1 MPDVHRCR
9 DEIVV
14 PAAAETCFAVLRD
27 VGTYP
32 RWWTLVDVTPVTGG
46 TRLSPGVRFRFTGA
60 RPAGSIVSWVARV
73 TALRAPARIELAY
86 DEGDLQGTTGWEL
99 EDVPDGTRV
108 AYVYY
113 GVRATSEASAASF
126 RRYGTRLHSIA
137 MQEDALA
144 GLVRLFGGAGA
155 DLDDATWRL
164 QVRARVTTAV
174 TALG

>member
-1 MPDVHRCR
+1 MEPAYQCR
-9 DEIVV
+9 DEVVV
-14 PAAAETCFAVLRD
+14 PGEREACFAVLRD
-27 VGTYP
+27 VGTYA
-32 RWWTLVDVTPVTGG
+32 RWWTLVEVTPVTGG
-46 TRLSPGVRFRFTGA
+46 TRLSPGVRFRFTGT
-60 RPAGSIVSWVARV
+60 RPAGSVVSWVARV

-86 DEGDLQGTTGWEL
+86 DDGDLQGTTGWEL

-126 RRYGTRLHSIA
+126 RRWGTRLHSIA

-155 DLDDATWRL
+155 DLDDAAWRL
-164 QVRARVTTAV
+164 QVRARVTAAV